1 MTVSR
6 LPYEKSFVAK
16 FPVVL
21 EKFDKRKHQTS
32 LCHSLCPP
40 VQCILMYILGG
51 ARVKYF
57 NLPIGDINSPSYNKF
72 TEGIDFFQQ
81 ATQTLGRAL

>member
-1 MTVSR
+1 MI
-6 LPYEKSFVAK
+6 LPQF
-16 FPVVL
+16 VVL
-21 EKFDKRKHQTS
+21 KAFMGATS
-32 LCHSLCPP
+32 P
-40 VQCILMYILGG
+40 ILKYGYFLGG